1 MNIQHLKE
9 PFYHSIINNFFNIQ
23 ELAGIFK
30 EIDTVENS
38 AELKDVHHAQVDA
51 QSHSLDILY
60 ENRRED
66 STILQLITKIYGLK
80 LDTTQN
86 PLLNYIGISNADNTM
101 LHSYAN
107 GASYFEH
114 HDNAVLSFV
123 YTFKVKSYTGGDLIF
138 GDYKPVLDHNSLI
151 IFPSYVRHQVT
162 PIRTPESGMVRYSL
176 NQRIFIRN

>member
-1 MNIQHLKE
+1 MNIQHFIE
-9 PFYHSIINNFFNIQ
+9 PFYHSIINNFFNTE
-23 ELAGIFK
+23 ELSGIFK
-30 EIDTVENS
+30 EINAVENS
-38 AELKDVHHAQVDA
+38 AEFKDPHHAQVRA

-66 STILQLITKIYGLK
+66 STILQLITKIYKLK
-80 LDTTQN
+80 LDTVQN

-101 LHSYAN
+101 LHAYAN
-107 GASYFEH
+107 GDSYFEH

-123 YTFKVKSYTGGDLIF
+123 YTFRIKPYTGGDLMF
-138 GDYKPVLDHNSLI
+138 GNYKPVLDHNSLI

-162 PIRTPESGMVRYSL
+162 PISSEQSGTVRYTL